1 MARPSHRS
9 AEAVDDRHAHL
20 REVGAEAADEET
32 HVAAELSQ
40 ARRSRRID
48 LHDAARELCIR
59 FEHLEALEERRFE
72 DLPGRAYALGFLRSY
87 ATYLGLDA
95 DHLVARFKAET
106 ADFGGRQ
113 KLHFPAPV
121 DEGRAPKWP
130 LVLLA
135 LALAAA
141 VYAGWYYLTTRD
153 RVAFDTV
160 PRVPASLAV
169 RTPSP
174 DAAASQRTPSA
185 PRGAPAA
192 ERGDTRFASA
202 AAMTEV
208 GGAAKAPAPLA
219 TSAPRSARA
228 DVPRVFGQ
236 GNAGSRIQLRAT
248 SESWVLVADPDSGVL
263 FEKSLSPG
271 EVYSV
276 PDRPGLLLTTG
287 NAGGLDIMV
296 GGKVAPSIGP
306 FGAVRRNVAL
316 DSHKLLAGEAL
327 AP

>member
-20 REVGAEAADEET
+20 REVGAEAADEEM

-59 FEHLEALEERRFE
+59 FEHLEAIEERRFE

-121 DEGRAPKWP
+121 DEGRVPKWP

-153 RVAFDTV
+153 RVAFEKV
-160 PRVPASLAV
+160 PRVPANLAV
-169 RTPSP
+169 RPPSP
-174 DAAASQRTPSA
+174 D
-185 PRGAPAA
+185 APAA
-192 ERGDTRFASA
+192 ERGDTPFASA

-208 GGAAKAPAPLA
+208 GGAARAPAPLA
-219 TSAPRSARA
+219 AAAPGPARA

-287 NAGGLDIMV
+287 NAGGLEIMV
-296 GGKVAPSIGP
+296 GGKVAPPIGP

-316 DSHKLLAGEAL
+316 DSRKLLAGEAL